1 MKTVVG
7 VSDFRVSSNT
17 SETLITYALG
27 SCLGIA
33 AYDPTI
39 NVGGLLHVML
49 PLSKADPEKAAR
61 KPAMYVDTGFEL
73 LLNELYNFGAK
84 KRNLKI
90 TVAGG
95 ASMKS
100 KGKDDYFKIGKR
112 NITVLRKLLWK
123 NKFMITS
130 QDVGG
135 NKSRT
140 MALQISDGYISI
152 NKKPIEANV

>member
-7 VSDFRVSSNT
+7 VSDLRVSGNT
-17 SETLITYALG
+17 DETIITYALG

-49 PLSKADPEKAAR
+49 PLSKADPEKAKL
-61 KPAMYVDTGFEL
+61 KPEMYVDTGFQL
-73 LLNELYNFGAK
+73 LLDGLYDLGAK
-84 KRNLKI
+84 KRNIKI

-95 ASMKS
+95 ASMRS
-100 KGKDDYFKIGKR
+100 KDRDDYFKIGKR

-123 NKFMITS
+123 NRFMIS
-130 QDVGG
+130 SGDVGG
-135 NKSRT
+135 NISRT
-140 MALQISDGYISI
+140 MALRIADGYITI
-152 NKKPIEANV
+152 NKKPIGVNK